1 MGEIPYLKKFQSF
14 VPKTI
19 LLSPIW
25 MDFTNLDHDE
35 KLKA

>member
-1 MGEIPYLKKFQSF
+1 MGAIPYLKKFQSF

-19 LLSPIW
+19 LLSQTW
-25 MDFTNLDHDE
+25 MSFTNFDHNE

>member
-1 MGEIPYLKKFQSF
+1 MGGIPYLKFISF

-25 MDFTNLDHDE
+25 MSFINLDHDE
-35 KLKA
+35 KLNA